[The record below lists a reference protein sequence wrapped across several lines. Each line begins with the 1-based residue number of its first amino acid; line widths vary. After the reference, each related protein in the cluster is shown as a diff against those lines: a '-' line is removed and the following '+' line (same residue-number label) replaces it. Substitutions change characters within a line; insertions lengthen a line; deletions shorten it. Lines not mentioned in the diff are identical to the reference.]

1 MNHSQCSINRFLS
14 PGRPRGIHHSV
25 AGSMSG
31 VRSQLVNPSQPA
43 LAASM
48 RRLVYICQHLSREL
62 RNMSNVSGSMA
73 ASPLYLYF
81 IFVWWSWSFVR
92 HNKLFLKWRFSIN
105 FCTTTVDSGEHVQPF
120 HIHLAHIVTALWFWK
135 EQFHYRIIKSVTSVT
150 ALCIR

>member
-105 FCTTTVDSGEHVQPF
+105 FCTTTVDSGDSCAAFSHSF
-120 HIHLAHIVTALWFWK
+120 SAHCYCVVIL
-135 EQFHYRIIKSVTSVT
+135 FHYRIIKSVTSVT